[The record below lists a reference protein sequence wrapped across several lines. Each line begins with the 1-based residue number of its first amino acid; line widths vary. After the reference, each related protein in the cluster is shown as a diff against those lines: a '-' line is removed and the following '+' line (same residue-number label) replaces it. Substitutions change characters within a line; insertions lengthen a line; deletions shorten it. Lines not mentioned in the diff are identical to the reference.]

1 MAFREGEGGGSG
13 GWGGGQAGLGTLLAL
28 GRAAVGAALLLAP
41 ARLVGPVLRDEH
53 RRGGNPRDGGPSDAT
68 LTALRMFAGRDLALG
83 LGALAARHDPAA
95 QRGWIWAGV
104 LADATDAAAF
114 TVTRALSPRARA
126 AGLAVSAIATATGLG
141 LARAQGPAGG

>member
-1 MAFREGEGGGSG
+1 MAFREGEGWGSG
-13 GWGGGQAGLGTLLAL
+13 GWGGGAAGLGTLLAL
-28 GRAAVGAALLLAP
+28 ARAAVGAALLLAP
-41 ARLVGPVLRDEH
+41 ARLVGPVLRGDNLH
-53 RRGGNPRDGGPSDAT
+53 GRGPSDAT

-114 TVTRALSPRARA
+114 TVTRSLSPRARV
-126 AGLAVSAIATATGLG
+126 AGLAVSVIATATGLG
-141 LARAQGPAGG
+141 LARRQGPAGG